1 MLKHMNVTNDPK
13 LEEARKKLEEIMEGK
28 TKDMF
33 KDQPEVRE
41 EVKKEVDEIIKSYE
55 W

>member
-33 KDQPEVRE
+33 KDQPEVRD
-41 EVKKEVDEIIKSYE
+41 EVKKEVDEIIKTYE

>member
-1 MLKHMNVTNDPK
+1 MNRLVGHK

-28 TKDMF
+28 TTEMF
-33 KDQPEVRE
+33 KEQPKVRE
-41 EVKKEVDEIIKSYE
+41 GVKKEVDEIIKTYE